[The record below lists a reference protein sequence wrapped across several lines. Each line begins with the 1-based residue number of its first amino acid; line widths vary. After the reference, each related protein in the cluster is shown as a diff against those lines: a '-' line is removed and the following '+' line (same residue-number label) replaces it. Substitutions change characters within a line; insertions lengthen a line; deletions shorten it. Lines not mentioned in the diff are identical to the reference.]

1 MHAHTRVQAMHE
13 LPLHHDT
20 STPPQHTSESLPLP
34 VAAAQTHRNHAATP
48 PRRTT
53 QHRQQRTLMVV
64 GIALMK
70 ATSLL
75 LALTRTPTCQSGRYP
90 GGCSAHAR
98 NAGL

>member
-1 MHAHTRVQAMHE
+1 
-13 LPLHHDT
+13 
-20 STPPQHTSESLPLP
+20 
-34 VAAAQTHRNHAATP
+34 
-48 PRRTT
+48 
-53 QHRQQRTLMVV
+53 MVV